1 MASILNVDQINN
13 AAGTSA
19 LTIDS
24 SGNVQIPGHVIQ
36 VVEDSTTTEESTTS
50 TSSGSQKISALSVN
64 ITPTSTSSKILVLV
78 SLQTYNNTNAAS
90 MYANL
95 FKDGSQLTSAGNA
108 IRHYIAGNTAVM
120 SASFNYL
127 DSPATTSQITYD
139 IRYYVS
145 GGTGYISVNSGQSSI
160 TVMEIAG

>member
-1 MASILNVDQINN
+1 MALSKITNDGVATSGLP
-13 AAGTSA
+13 AGSV
-19 LTIDS
+19 L
-24 SGNVQIPGHVIQ
+24 Q
-36 VVEDSTTTEESTTS
+36 VVEDSTTTVETTTS

-78 SLQTYNNTNAAS
+78 SLQTYNDGNGGST
-90 MYANL
+90 YYNL

-108 IRHYIAGNTAVM
+108 VRHFIAGSTGVM
-120 SASFNYL
+120 TSSFNYL
-127 DSPATTSQITYD
+127 DSPATTSEITYD

-145 GGTGYISVNSGQSSI
+145 ANTGYISVNSGQSSI